1 MDIILIE
8 DDDELAADIEG
19 ALQDAGYITQSV
31 GTIARAKRAFTSQVP
46 RMVILDRLLPDGDAI
61 DLIPWIREQAPA
73 AKILILSALASVDAR
88 VGGLNAGADD
98 YLGKPYAMAEL
109 QARVA
114 ALDRRGKQD
123 DRYLNHYSLQLDRLD
138 RRVSVDDAPLRLN
151 PREFA
156 LLEYLLLH
164 SSEVISREMI
174 LHDVWGYNFDP
185 GTNVIDVHISRLRS
199 KLAETS
205 AAGCLSTVR
214 GIGYRLGPPD
224 G

>member
-1 MDIILIE
+1 MDIVLIE
-8 DDDELAADIEG
+8 DDDELAADIAE
-19 ALQDAGYITQSV
+19 ALQNAGYTTRTV
-31 GTIARAKRAFTSQVP
+31 GSIARAKRVLASQPP
-46 RMVILDRLLPDGDAI
+46 RIVILDRLLPDGDAI
-61 DLIPWIREQAPA
+61 DLIPWIREQSPTT
-73 AKILILSALASVDAR
+73 KILILSALASVEAR

-98 YLGKPYAMAEL
+98 YLAKPYAMAEL
-109 QARVA
+109 QARIT

-138 RRVSVDDAPLRLN
+138 RRVTVDSGALRLN

-199 KLAETS
+199 KLSETS